1 MEISFVESSDEIRKA
16 IGLTRIKFNI
26 KFGKVLVDKGVVTE
40 EEMERALE
48 NQELGKKNGQNPLIG
63 DIISRQYGVSRD
75 DIEKAFA
82 EHLFT
87 NLVRHFQYVLLH
99 DPILLSYFGA
109 QKNFLEKL
117 SIKIPF
123 WEVEGSDRNF
133 IKGNAIFLVKP
144 KNHEEISISL
154 PFEYFIE
161 DQVSNIDF
169 LGGIEY
175 LKSQIIDSKGGISD
189 FDFGDI
195 GILISDIKKN
205 N

>member
-1 MEISFVESSDEIRKA
+1 MDASFVESSDDIRKT

-26 KFGKVLVDKGVVTE
+26 KFGKVLIDKGLITDD
-40 EEMERALE
+40 EMERALE
-48 NQELGKKNGQNPLIG
+48 NQALGKKKGQNPLIG
-63 DIISRQYGVSRD
+63 DIISRQCGVARD
-75 DIEKAFA
+75 DIEKAFV

-109 QKNFLEKL
+109 QTNFLEKL

-123 WEVEGSDRNF
+123 WEVDGSDRNY
-133 IKGNAIFLVKP
+133 IKGRAVFLVKP
-144 KNHEEISISL
+144 KNHEEISVSL
-154 PFEYFIE
+154 PFDYFLE

-195 GILISDIKKN
+195 GIQISDIKKTR
-205 N
+205 